1 MVSGLKRKSEPTT
14 KLFSRYYNRAMK
26 KIFTAI
32 ALVIGWAAFAQN
44 AKDLDAI
51 KLYIDKEVVT
61 SENAEHLNTSQAD
74 RLFQRTSQLINQV
87 GITEYGYSTFL
98 VTPKLDVI
106 SVTESNAGIA
116 NTVLAECELFLT
128 IKRVMKKS
136 NENGASA
143 TMNTF
148 SKRIMGSGRTKIDA
162 INNAITNIRSGD
174 QDIINFF
181 ADSKKKIDAYYK
193 AHCKEVLQEANQ
205 ALAMKDYAKSIS
217 LSFSI
222 PRSAGC
228 YDEASLLSQKV
239 YAIYVQD
246 DCKDQTL
253 LMKSYAALAER
264 DQNKADEYYA
274 AIVEI
279 MKTISASDRAAECR
293 AVAEKVIADIEKKLG
308 EQQKREWDLVKE
320 LLKDDREVRKERYK
334 AIQKMYS
341 NYTPATNIIITR

>member
-1 MVSGLKRKSEPTT
+1 
-14 KLFSRYYNRAMK
+14 MK
-26 KIFTAI
+26 KIVTAI
-32 ALVIGWAAFAQN
+32 VLLIGSGGFAQN
-44 AKDLDAI
+44 GNDLDAI
-51 KLYIDKEVVT
+51 KLYIDKQVVA
-61 SENAEHLNTSQAD
+61 SENVEHLNASQAD

-128 IKRVMKKS
+128 IKRVMKKN

-148 SKRIMGSGRTKIDA
+148 SKRIMGSGRTKSDA
-162 INNAITNIRSGD
+162 ISNAITNVRSGD

-222 PRSAGC
+222 PRSAAC
-228 YDEASLLSQKV
+228 YDEASQLSQKV

-246 DCKDQTL
+246 NCKDQIL
-253 LMKSYAALAER
+253 KMKSYAALAER
-264 DQNKADEYYA
+264 DPSQSDDYYSSILA
-274 AIVEI
+274 VMEEI
-279 MKTISASDRAAECR
+279 GSSDRAAECR
-293 AVAEKVIADIEKKLG
+293 AVAEKVIADIEKKLD
-308 EQQKREWDLVKE
+308 EKQKREWELEKASMKMKTSCVK
-320 LLKDDREVRKERYK
+320 KSIRPYK
-334 AIQKMYS
+334 AFI
-341 NYTPATNIIITR
+341 ATTHPQPT